1 MDGPAAVEG
10 PAAVNGPSMVGAVG
24 EHAAEEDE
32 TAPGAEMS
40 NLNSADDAP
49 AVTEGADGSDG
60 SPLTVDAGSTTD
72 VPLSL
77 GAEDN
82 LGAEALGIGANSPT
96 CSALTAAPSGGKDKA
111 TEERPKVSA
120 SNCAKRP
127 SRGSESK
134 ENVG

>member
-49 AVTEGADGSDG
+49 AVTEGADDSDG
-60 SPLTVDAGSTTD
+60 SPLTD

-77 GAEDN
+77 GAEGN

-111 TEERPKVSA
+111 TEERPKVSE

>member
-32 TAPGAEMS
+32 TAPGAEPS

-49 AVTEGADGSDG
+49 AVTEGADDSDG
-60 SPLTVDAGSTTD
+60 SPLTVGAGSTTD

-77 GAEDN
+77 GAEGS
-82 LGAEALGIGANSPT
+82 LGAEALGIGANSP
-96 CSALTAAPSGGKDKA
+96 A
-111 TEERPKVSA
+111 
-120 SNCAKRP
+120 
-127 SRGSESK
+127 
-134 ENVG
+134 